1 MISPGCSFT
10 FDGLKQTLLAVQNGI
25 EPKLRDVHHLVVNY
39 RTTKDILVFGNSIL
53 ATAKRVFPESIEFAL
68 PETARKDLGLKVVL
82 CDWSLAL
89 QNQVIF
95 GDNQAFIYSP
105 SDSDTLRAEANEWLD
120 DHPFILSALDAKGLE
135 FDDVVVAFDLD
146 RKVWDVDRRSEA
158 SLRMLRE
165 LYVAVTR
172 AQRRVVVL
180 VKKQLPSM
188 HAFFNHLHCDFQNL
202 GASTILQEFDRE
214 TTSEKWFERAQ
225 KLFQNDQFPIAASCF
240 TKAAR
245 QDWSFLAQGHHL
257 FSSGLK
263 EEASPK
269 FRRAVRLFNERCD
282 FERVLDIML
291 LLLNILPWD
300 DTDDTIFEEALHQL
314 PHYLPRLPQLKYAI
328 SRGKWETIQLADFQD
343 SEIAPVLAAYRKEK
357 GLKKL
362 VRSFEDQDRA
372 SIEEFLPFIVAD
384 YHSEKGDFVSACR
397 IALRSSGY
405 KFANDTTKEWL
416 KQIQLKFKENEVDQ
430 MTDTWK
436 RHKKTAMTCLHR
448 KTPALL
454 LLQVFDDPI
463 STAKLFGLECIQQ
476 LGKQILRFALDQ
488 AKVDRVHLLDFSQKE
503 FKDEVEGSILVPRFE
518 PKLSSV
524 VKWYLVNGYRSFASE
539 FVKGR
544 LKKLSSDDMIR
555 IALDLAERPTWFFDE
570 LLCRDILGATI
581 ALSFFTNCM
590 AREKRYQFRSDFD
603 EFKERKGDSLPL
615 KFDRILHGKKVSYT
629 ALIIAFGPTVTAY
642 MRMHRG
648 EHYDQELRIRV
659 HHFYAELRTCLA
671 ERLEA
676 EKKPNQTM
684 SAKQNVQKE
693 AADTNDCDRHQV
705 DSKGFVEVKVMSKK
719 AARKQKQQQQQ
730 AKKEAKKVQTAT
742 PSTQQKGKIN
752 QNKKKGKKK
761 SGRK

>member
-25 EPKLRDVHHLVVNY
+25 EPKLREVHHLVVNY

-89 QNQVIF
+89 QHQVKF

-105 SDSDTLRAEANEWLD
+105 SDSDTLPAEASEWLH
-120 DHPFILSALDAKGLE
+120 DHPFILSALDSKGLE

-146 RKVWDVDRRSEA
+146 RKVWDVDRHSEA

-180 VKKQLPSM
+180 VKKQLLSM
-188 HAFFNHLHCDFQNL
+188 HAFFKHLHCDFQIL
-202 GASTILQEFDRE
+202 DASTILQEFDRE

-225 KLFQNDQFPIAASCF
+225 ELFQNHQFSIAASCF
-240 TKAAR
+240 TKADR

-257 FSSGLK
+257 FASGLK
-263 EEASPK
+263 KEASSK
-269 FRRAVRLFNERCD
+269 FRRAVRLFNERRD

-300 DTDDTIFEEALHQL
+300 VTDDRIFEEALHQL
-314 PHYLPRLPQLKYAI
+314 PHYLPRLPQVKLAI
-328 SRGKWETIQLADFQD
+328 SRGEWETIQLADFQD
-343 SEIAPVLAAYRKEK
+343 SEVAPFLTAFRKEK
-357 GLKKL
+357 GLKQL

-384 YHSEKGDFVSACR
+384 YHYERGDFVSACR
-397 IALRSSGY
+397 IALRSSDY
-405 KFANDTTKEWL
+405 KSANDTTKEWL
-416 KQIQLKFKENEVDQ
+416 KQIQLNFKEDEVDQ
-430 MTDTWK
+430 MTDVWN

-448 KTPALL
+448 KTSALL

-463 STAKLFGLECIQQ
+463 STAKSFGSECIQQ
-476 LGKQILRFALDQ
+476 LGKHILRFALDQ
-488 AKVDRVHLLDFSQKE
+488 AKIDRVHLLDFSQKD
-503 FKDEVEGSILVPRFE
+503 FKDEVEESILVPRFK

-524 VKWYLVNGYRSFASE
+524 VTWYLVNGYRSFASE

-555 IALDLAERPTWFFDE
+555 IALDLPERSTWLFDE

-581 ALSFFTNCM
+581 ALSFFTKCM

-603 EFKERKGDSLPL
+603 DFKDRKGDSLPL
-615 KFDRILHGKKVSYT
+615 KFDRIVHSNKVSYA

-642 MRMHRG
+642 TRMHTG
-648 EHYDQELRIRV
+648 EHYDHELRIRI
-659 HHFYAELRTCLA
+659 HHFYAELRACLKQ
-671 ERLEA
+671 RLEP
-676 EKKPNQTM
+676 KKKHSQL
-684 SAKQNVQKE
+684 KQNVQKE
-693 AADTNDCDRHQV
+693 PAITKDCDRHQN
-705 DSKGFVEVKVMSKK
+705 DSESFVEVKVMSKK
-719 AARKQKQQQQQ
+719 TARKQKQKQQQ
-730 AKKEAKKVQTAT
+730 AKKEAKKVQTPT
-742 PSTQQKGKIN
+742 PSTQKGN
-752 QNKKKGKKK
+752 NNKKKGKKK
-761 SGRK
+761 NGRK